1 MDVKINLF
9 CIHNQFN
16 LQYYLPEVWER
27 AREPYEER
35 RFSRRFQKS
44 NLYKNR
50 IFVKFDFW
58 ERRENR
64 HFTYVSLARSQTP
77 GRSTVYS

>member
-1 MDVKINLF
+1 MCQKDGLF
-9 CIHNQFN
+9 
-16 LQYYLPEVWER
+16 
-27 AREPYEER
+27 REPHVER

-44 NLYKNR
+44 NLFKNR

-64 HFTYVSLARSQTP
+64 HFTYISLARSQTY
-77 GRSTVYS
+77 GRSTVYSVYIVEIFIGVAFTTLTIT